1 MRWLA
6 AVAVL
11 ALAGCE
17 DGCQYFERVH
27 ARQQQDI
34 AECGRT
40 KGCVVDLYQ
49 LKVLRAYRE
58 KVERCRSRD

>member
-6 AVAVL
+6 VVAL
-11 ALAGCE
+11 LMLAGCE
-17 DGCQYFERVH
+17 NGCQYFERVH
-27 ARQQQDI
+27 ARQQQVI

-49 LKVLRAYRE
+49 LKVLRDLRE